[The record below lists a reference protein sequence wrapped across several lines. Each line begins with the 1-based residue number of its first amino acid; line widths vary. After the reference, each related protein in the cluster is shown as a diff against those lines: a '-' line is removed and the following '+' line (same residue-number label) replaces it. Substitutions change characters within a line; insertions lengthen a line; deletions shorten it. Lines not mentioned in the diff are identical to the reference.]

1 MAHSVRRIIIIIRR
15 TFTFT
20 VSKITV
26 ILYLEK
32 IGGAV
37 EMKLLRIPVGVS
49 DFAEIRRNGYYYV
62 DKSGLIG
69 ELLSTTGTKVTLITR
84 PRRFGK
90 TLGMSMLESFF
101 DIRKDNK
108 ALFEE
113 LEIAKR
119 HELCMEWMNQW
130 PTVFVSFRQVDGL
143 NFNSAYDMLTL
154 VISELYKKHLYLL
167 DSDKLDSFDKEIVKQ
182 LIQGTASAKDM
193 KGSLMLLTRLMY
205 QQYGKPVIL
214 LIDEYDVPVAKA
226 NRNGYYEEML
236 DVMKGLMQALKDNQA
251 LCFAVIT
258 GCLKIAKE
266 SIFTGTNNFISD
278 TITDSR
284 LNEYFGFV
292 QSEVDQI
299 LKDADVLDKAESI
312 REWYDGYHFG
322 DFDVY
327 CPWDVMNYLLE
338 LQRNPKAKPVSYWKN
353 TSDNAVIRS
362 FIDYAGGNITGKLE
376 TLLAGGT
383 IVQRVDENLTYDYLH
398 SSENNLWS
406 MLYLTGYLT
415 KAREEDYNGKLA
427 DGTVALMIPNA
438 EIKEIFETTV
448 VKWFDDSTKKCDRST
463 LFDAVWNGDSGNLTK
478 EMNVLLRRTISY
490 HDYKED
496 FYHAFL
502 AGIFT
507 GAGYMV
513 DSNKEHGEGRSDVVV
528 YDPINSR
535 VAIFEA
541 KYTKSLDKLESEC
554 DAALQQIDDR
564 MYAKEYE
571 DDYDQILCYGIS
583 FFKKRCMVKKKL
595 VKT

>member
-1 MAHSVRRIIIIIRR
+1 
-15 TFTFT
+15 
-20 VSKITV
+20 
-26 ILYLEK
+26 
-32 IGGAV
+32 
-37 EMKLLRIPVGVS
+37 MKLLSIPVGVS
-49 DFAEIRRNGYYYV
+49 DFEEIRRNGYYYV

-69 ELLSTTGTKVTLITR
+69 ELLGTTGTKVTLITR

-101 DIRKDNK
+101 DIQKDNK

-182 LIQGTASAKDM
+182 LIQGTASAKDT

-226 NRNGYYEEML
+226 NSNGYYEEML

-362 FIDYAGGNITGKLE
+362 FIDYAGSNITGKLE

-398 SSENNLWS
+398 SSEENLWS

-463 LFDAVWNGDSGNLTK
+463 LFHAVWNGDSENLTK

-535 VAIFEA
+535 VAVFEA

>member
-1 MAHSVRRIIIIIRR
+1 MIETLKNLCKA
-15 TFTFT
+15 
-20 VSKITV
+20 KG
-26 ILYLEK
+26 
-32 IGGAV
+32 GGAV
-37 EMKLLRIPVGVS
+37 EMKLLSIPVGVS
-49 DFAEIRRNGYYYV
+49 DFEEIRRNGYYYV

-69 ELLSTTGTKVTLITR
+69 ELLGTTGTKVTLITR

-101 DIRKDNK
+101 DIQKDNK
-108 ALFEE
+108 TLFEG
-113 LEIAKR
+113 LEIANR
-119 HELCMEWMNQW
+119 HDLCTEWMNQW

-167 DSDKLDSFDKEIVKQ
+167 DSDKVDSFDKEIVKQ
-182 LIQGTASAKDM
+182 LIQGTASTKDT

-226 NRNGYYEEML
+226 NSNGYYEEML

-362 FIDYAGGNITGKLE
+362 FIDYAGSNITGKLE

-438 EIKEIFETTV
+438 EIREIFETTV

-554 DAALQQIDDR
+554 DAAIQQIDDR

>member
-1 MAHSVRRIIIIIRR
+1 
-15 TFTFT
+15 
-20 VSKITV
+20 
-26 ILYLEK
+26 
-32 IGGAV
+32 
-37 EMKLLRIPVGVS
+37 MKLLRIPVGVS

-69 ELLSTTGTKVTLITR
+69 ELLGTTGTKVTLITR

-101 DIRKDNK
+101 DIQKDNK
-108 ALFEE
+108 TLFEG
-113 LEIAKR
+113 LEIANR
-119 HELCMEWMNQW
+119 HDLCTEWMNQW

-167 DSDKLDSFDKEIVKQ
+167 DSDKVDSFDKEIVKQ
-182 LIQGTASAKDM
+182 LIQGTASAKDT

-226 NRNGYYEEML
+226 NSNGYYEEML

-362 FIDYAGGNITGKLE
+362 FIDYAGSNITGKLE

>member
-1 MAHSVRRIIIIIRR
+1 
-15 TFTFT
+15 
-20 VSKITV
+20 
-26 ILYLEK
+26 
-32 IGGAV
+32 
-37 EMKLLRIPVGVS
+37 MKLLSIPVGVS
-49 DFAEIRRNGYYYV
+49 DFEEIRRNGYYYV

-338 LQRNPKAKPVSYWKN
+338 LQHNPQAKPVSYWKN

-362 FIDYAGGNITGKLE
+362 FIDYAGSNITGKLE

-398 SSENNLWS
+398 SSEENLWS

-463 LFDAVWNGDSGNLTK
+463 LFHAVWNGDSENLTK

-535 VAIFEA
+535 VAVFEA

-595 VKT
+595 AN

>member
-1 MAHSVRRIIIIIRR
+1 
-15 TFTFT
+15 
-20 VSKITV
+20 
-26 ILYLEK
+26 
-32 IGGAV
+32 
-37 EMKLLRIPVGVS
+37 MKVLSIPVGVS
-49 DFAEIRRNGYYYV
+49 DFEEIRRNGYYYV

-69 ELLSTTGTKVTLITR
+69 ELLGTTGTKVTLITR

-101 DIRKDNK
+101 DIQKDNK
-108 ALFEE
+108 ALFEG

-167 DSDKLDSFDKEIVKQ
+167 DSDKVDSFDKEIVKQ
-182 LIQGTASAKDM
+182 LIQGTASTKDT

-226 NRNGYYEEML
+226 NSNGYYEEML

-284 LNEYFGFV
+284 LNEYFGFI

-362 FIDYAGGNITGKLE
+362 FIDYAGSNITGKLE

>member
-1 MAHSVRRIIIIIRR
+1 
-15 TFTFT
+15 
-20 VSKITV
+20 
-26 ILYLEK
+26 
-32 IGGAV
+32 
-37 EMKLLRIPVGVS
+37 MKLLSIPVGVS
-49 DFAEIRRNGYYYV
+49 DFEEIRRNGYYYV

-69 ELLSTTGTKVTLITR
+69 ELLGTTGTKVTLITR

-101 DIRKDNK
+101 DIQKDNK
-108 ALFEE
+108 TLFEG
-113 LEIAKR
+113 LEIANR
-119 HELCMEWMNQW
+119 HDLCTEWMNQW

-143 NFNSAYDMLTL
+143 NFNSAYGMLTL

-167 DSDKLDSFDKEIVKQ
+167 DSDKVDSFDKEIVKQ
-182 LIQGTASAKDM
+182 LIQGTASAKDT

-226 NRNGYYEEML
+226 NSNGYYEEML

-278 TITDSR
+278 TLTDSI

-299 LKDADVLDKAESI
+299 LKDADALDKAESI

-362 FIDYAGGNITGKLE
+362 FIDYAGSNITGKLE

>member
-1 MAHSVRRIIIIIRR
+1 
-15 TFTFT
+15 
-20 VSKITV
+20 
-26 ILYLEK
+26 
-32 IGGAV
+32 
-37 EMKLLRIPVGVS
+37 MKLLSIPVGVS
-49 DFAEIRRNGYYYV
+49 DFEEIRRNGYYYV

-69 ELLSTTGTKVTLITR
+69 ELLGTTGTKVTLITR

-101 DIRKDNK
+101 DIQKDNK
-108 ALFEE
+108 ALFEG

-167 DSDKLDSFDKEIVKQ
+167 DSDKVDSFDKEIVKQ
-182 LIQGTASAKDM
+182 LIQGTASTKDT

-226 NRNGYYEEML
+226 NSNGYYEEML

-284 LNEYFGFV
+284 LNEYFGFI

-554 DAALQQIDDR
+554 DAAIQQIDDR